1 MSRAR
6 LPGSLVL
13 VLLFACPARAQLGEP
28 ARSGQ
33 PGEPARSGQQ
43 TPEPSPPVVLPP
55 RVGVSAAPRALTL
68 GDAIRLTLEQNN
80 DVSIARLEVDAARQ
94 DVRAAQG
101 LFDPH
106 LVPALTYQKVATPS
120 TSTIGG
126 GVNGR
131 VEQSLFGGTLLL
143 EGRTP
148 WAGGRYTAD
157 FTSSRTET
165 SNVLSRLN
173 PQFPSS
179 LGASYVQPLAR
190 GRSIDAERRQ
200 ILLARK
206 AVDLTD
212 AQLTQIVMDQ
222 LTLVEQAYWDL
233 AFADRNLAVQ
243 TQALAQAQGQVSSN
257 ERQAREGTLA
267 PIDVVEAQTQVANFQ
282 QTVASAQQALT
293 EAENRLK
300 TLMLSGRDAD
310 IWNQALV
317 PGDLAHYVVP
327 SVALSD
333 AVQLALS
340 RRPELT
346 ALAAERA
353 QNDID
358 RLYFKDLAKPQINLA
373 GAYTSSG
380 LAGQALTTVSD
391 PLSNTTN
398 AAFFARLNELAV
410 LAGLPL
416 LDPPEATTN
425 TVPPFLDG
433 GYGSSLRNLFA
444 RRFPTVVV
452 QLQMDLPLGNNTA
465 RANIARTEIADA
477 QIQRRRQQ
485 LEQAIEAEVRNTLQA
500 VQSSRDRLEAASS
513 ARRNAL
519 EQYESERRRFE
530 SGLGTVF
537 LVLQRQTALV
547 VAQARELRARADLN
561 QAGSLFDR
569 AVGGTLE
576 RHGVKLTQ

>member
-1 MSRAR
+1 MSRAW
-6 LPGSLVL
+6 LPGSILFILPLV
-13 VLLFACPARAQLGEP
+13 CPAHA
-28 ARSGQ
+28 
-33 PGEPARSGQQ
+33 QQ
-43 TPEPSPPVVLPP
+43 TAESPAAVVLPP
-55 RVGVSAAPRALTL
+55 RVGVTASPRTLTL

-80 DVSIARLEVDAARQ
+80 DVSIARLEADVARQ
-94 DVRAAQG
+94 DVRAALG
-101 LFDPH
+101 VFDPR
-106 LVPALTYQKVATPS
+106 LVPAFTYQRAVSPS

-126 GVNGR
+126 GINGR
-131 VEQSLFGGTLLL
+131 LEQSQLAGTLQLA
-143 EGRTP
+143 GRAP
-148 WAGGRYTAD
+148 WAGGRFTAD

-179 LGASYVQPLAR
+179 LGASYVQPLVR
-190 GRSIDAERRQ
+190 GRNIDAERRQ
-200 ILLARK
+200 ILLARR
-206 AVDLTD
+206 AADLTD

-222 LTLVEQAYWDL
+222 LTLVEEAYWNL
-233 AFADRNLAVQ
+233 AFAARNLEVQ

-267 PIDVVEAQTQVANFQ
+267 PIDVVEAQTQVSNFR

-300 TLMLSGRDAD
+300 TLMLSSREAD

-317 PGDLAHYVVP
+317 PGDLADRAVP
-327 SVALSD
+327 SLTLPD

-346 ALAAERA
+346 ALATERA

-358 RLYFKDLAKPQINLA
+358 RRYYKDLAKPQVNLA
-373 GAYTSSG
+373 GTYTMSG
-380 LAGQALTTVSD
+380 LAGQALTTVTD

-398 AAFFARLNELAV
+398 AAFFARLNELAA
-410 LAGLPL
+410 LAGLRP
-416 LDPPEATTN
+416 LDPPSATTN
-425 TVPPFLDG
+425 TVPGFLDG
-433 GYGSSLRNLFA
+433 AYGSSLRNLFA

-452 QLQMDLPLGNNTA
+452 QLQMDLPVVNSTA
-465 RANIARTEIADA
+465 RANIARTEITDA
-477 QIQRRRQQ
+477 QIERRRRQ
-485 LEQAIEAEVRNTLQA
+485 LEQAIEAEVRNALQA
-500 VQSSRDRLEAASS
+500 VQSSQTRLEAAAS

-547 VAQARELRARADLN
+547 TAQAQELRARADLN
-561 QAGSLFDR
+561 QAVSLFDR

>member
-1 MSRAR
+1 
-6 LPGSLVL
+6 
-13 VLLFACPARAQLGEP
+13 LFACPARAQ
-28 ARSGQ
+28 
-33 PGEPARSGQQ
+33 Q
-43 TPEPSPPVVLPP
+43 TPEASPPLVLPQ
-55 RVGVSAAPRALTL
+55 RVGVMAAPRAITL

-94 DVRAAQG
+94 DVRAALG
-101 LFDPH
+101 IFDPR
-106 LVPALTYQKVATPS
+106 LVPALTYQRVTTPS

-126 GVNGR
+126 GINGR
-131 VEQSLFGGTLLL
+131 VEQSQLGGTMQLA
-143 EGRTP
+143 GRAP

-179 LGASYVQPLAR
+179 LGGSYVQPLFR
-190 GRSIDAERRQ
+190 GRTIDAERRQ

-212 AQLTQIVMDQ
+212 AQLTQIVMEQ

-300 TLMLSGRDAD
+300 TLMLSGREAD
-310 IWNQALV
+310 IWNQALQ
-317 PGDLAHYVVP
+317 PGDLADYVVP
-327 SVALSD
+327 TLALPE
-333 AVQLALS
+333 AVQLALT

-358 RLYFKDLAKPQINLA
+358 RLYYKDLAKPQINLA
-373 GAYTSSG
+373 GAYTTSG

-425 TVPPFLDG
+425 TVPGFLGG

-452 QLQMDLPLGNNTA
+452 QLQMDLPLGNSTA

-477 QIQRRRQQ
+477 QIERRRRQ

-500 VQSSRDRLEAASS
+500 VQSSQDRLEAASS

-537 LVLQRQTALV
+537 LVLQRQTSLV

>member
-1 MSRAR
+1 MIRAR

-13 VLLFACPARAQLGEP
+13 LLSLAYPARAQ
-28 ARSGQ
+28 
-33 PGEPARSGQQ
+33 PGGPARSGQQ
-43 TPEPSPPVVLPP
+43 APEPPPLVLAP
-55 RVGVSAAPRALTL
+55 RVGVTAPPRTVTL
-68 GDAIRLTLEQNN
+68 GDVIRLTLEQNN
-80 DVSIARLEVDAARQ
+80 DVSIARLEADAARQ
-94 DVRAAQG
+94 DVRAALG
-101 LFDPH
+101 VFDPR
-106 LVPALTYQKVATPS
+106 LVPALTYQRIVSPS

-126 GVNGR
+126 GINGR
-131 VEQSLFGGTLLL
+131 VEQSLLGGTLQLA
-143 EGRTP
+143 GRAP
-148 WAGGRYTAD
+148 WAGGRFTAD

-179 LGASYVQPLAR
+179 LGASYVQPLGR
-190 GRSIDAERRQ
+190 GRTIDADRRQ
-200 ILLARK
+200 ILFARR
-206 AVDLTD
+206 AADLTD

-222 LTLVEQAYWDL
+222 LTLVEEAYWNL
-233 AFADRNLAVQ
+233 AFAARNLEVQ
-243 TQALAQAQGQVSSN
+243 AQALAQAQGQVASN

-267 PIDVVEAQTQVANFQ
+267 PIDVVEAQIQVANFR

-300 TLMLSGRDAD
+300 TLMLSDRQAG

-317 PGDLAHYVVP
+317 PGDLADRAVP
-327 SVALSD
+327 SVTLPG

-340 RRPELT
+340 RRPELA
-346 ALAAERA
+346 ALATERA

-358 RLYFKDLAKPQINLA
+358 RRYYKDLAKPQVNLA
-373 GAYTSSG
+373 GTYTMAG
-380 LAGQALTTVSD
+380 LAGEALTTVSD

-398 AAFFARLNELAV
+398 AAFFARLNELAA
-410 LAGLPL
+410 LAGLRP
-416 LDPPEATTN
+416 LDPPSATTN
-425 TVPPFLDG
+425 TVPGFLDG
-433 GYGSSLRNLFA
+433 GYGSSIRNLLA
-444 RRFPTVVV
+444 RRFPTLVV
-452 QLQMDLPLGNNTA
+452 QLQMDLPLVNSTA
-465 RANIARTEIADA
+465 RANIARTEIAGA
-477 QIQRRRQQ
+477 QIERRRRQ

-500 VQSSRDRLEAASS
+500 VQSSETRLEAAAS

-547 VAQARELRARADLN
+547 TAQAQELRARADLN
-561 QAGSLFDR
+561 QAVSLFDR

-576 RHGVKLTQ
+576 RHGVKLSQ

>member
-1 MSRAR
+1 MMRAR
-6 LPGSLVL
+6 MPGTIVI
-13 VLLFACPARAQLGEP
+13 LLALACPALA
-28 ARSGQ
+28 
-33 PGEPARSGQQ
+33 QQ
-43 TPEPSPPVVLPP
+43 TPEATPPLVLAP
-55 RVGVSAAPRALTL
+55 RVGVADLPRTLTL

-80 DVSIARLEVDAARQ
+80 DVSIARLDADAARQ
-94 DVRAAQG
+94 DVRAALG
-101 LFDPH
+101 IFDPR
-106 LVPALTYQKVATPS
+106 LVPALTYQRVASPS

-126 GVNGR
+126 GIEGR
-131 VEQSLFGGTLLL
+131 LQQSQLAGTLQL
-143 EGRTP
+143 EGRTR

-157 FTSSRTET
+157 FTSARTET

-179 LGASYVQPLAR
+179 LGASFVQPLAR

-200 ILLARK
+200 ILLARRT
-206 AVDLTD
+206 ADLTD

-222 LTLVEQAYWDL
+222 LTFVEEGYWNL
-233 AFADRNLAVQ
+233 AFAARNLEVQ

-267 PIDVVEAQTQVANFQ
+267 PIDVVEAQTQVSNFRQ
-282 QTVASAQQALT
+282 SVASAQQALT

-300 TLMLSGRDAD
+300 TLMLSGRDAG

-317 PGDLAHYVVP
+317 PADLADRAVP
-327 SVALSD
+327 ATPLPD

-346 ALAAERA
+346 ALAVEQA
-353 QNDID
+353 QNDVD
-358 RLYFKDLAKPQINLA
+358 RRYFKDLAKPQVNLA
-373 GAYTSSG
+373 GTYTMSG
-380 LAGQALTTVSD
+380 LAGAALTTVSD

-398 AAFFARLNELAV
+398 AAFFARLNELAT
-410 LAGLPL
+410 LAGLQPL
-416 LDPPEATTN
+416 EAPEATTN
-425 TVPPFLDG
+425 TVPRFLA
-433 GYGSSLRNLFA
+433 GSYRNSLRNLFA
-444 RRFPTVVV
+444 NRFPTVVV
-452 QLQMDLPLGNNTA
+452 QLQMDLPLVNSTA
-465 RANIARTEIADA
+465 RANIARTEISHV
-477 QIQRRRQQ
+477 QIERRRRQ

-500 VQSSRDRLEAASS
+500 VQSSETRLEAASS

-547 VAQARELRARADLN
+547 TAQAQELRARADLN
-561 QAGSLFDR
+561 QAVSLFDR

-576 RHGVKLTQ
+576 RHGVKLAQ